1 MGACFLYGN
10 SGSKR
15 YRVCEVYGGQ
25 NPPNTGVKDNDIFLR
40 TNVAIISG
48 EITTNVGGL
57 PTWDSADGVF
67 LVTLG
72 AGAFDDTRAG
82 MYIVWDTQ
90 KFHNVSGFPGNA
102 YIHENGKWRR
112 CEGYVFHSNKWIQ
125 FSSAWDGALFYN
137 GNQYA
142 DVTGGWVDGGA
153 IGTGYAKGGTM
164 TLNANSIQLSIEG
177 YGSRYART
185 AAKIDL
191 SGFRT
196 LEMDIVLA
204 SGDAS
209 TAPAQMGVLSG
220 VGIGQWGFSEVAAA
234 KYDIKTS
241 GTYAL
246 DVSALSGA
254 YYIAFASASNVG
266 APVWQLTRCALK
278 G

>member
-10 SGSKR
+10 SGSRR

-48 EITTNVGGL
+48 EITTNIGGL

-72 AGAFDDTRAG
+72 AGAFDDTKAG

-112 CEGYVFHSNKWIQ
+112 CEGYVFHSNKWVQ
-125 FSSAWDGALFYN
+125 FSSAWDGTLFYN

-142 DVTGGWVDGGA
+142 DVTGGWTGA
-153 IGTGYAKGGTM
+153 DSYSPNLTATLMSGTITV
-164 TLNANSIQLSIEG
+164 S
-177 YGSRYART
+177 T
-185 AAKIDL
+185 ASAVDL
-191 SGFRT
+191 SGFST
-196 LEMDIVLA
+196 LKFMG
-204 SGDAS
+204 SGNGANS
-209 TAPAQMGVLSG
+209 GGTYSAKCKIANESG
-220 VGIGQWGFSEVAAA
+220 VEVASL
-234 KYDIKTS
+234 DFQSS
-241 GTYAL
+241 GTYA
-246 DVSALSGA
+246 VSVAALSGKHYVRFVA
-254 YYIAFASASNVG
+254 AGSRGNNLDISK
-266 APVWQLTRCALK
+266 VWLE
-278 G
+278 

>member
-10 SGSKR
+10 GGSKR

-72 AGAFDDTRAG
+72 AGAFDDTKAG

-112 CEGYVFHSNKWIQ
+112 CEGYVFHSNKWVQ
-125 FSSAWDGALFYN
+125 FSSAWDGTLFYN

-142 DVTGGWVDGGA
+142 DVTGGWTGA
-153 IGTGYAKGGTM
+153 DSYSPNLTATLMSGTITV
-164 TLNANSIQLSIEG
+164 S
-177 YGSRYART
+177 T
-185 AAKIDL
+185 ASAVDL
-191 SGFRT
+191 SGFST
-196 LEMDIVLA
+196 LKFMGSGNGANSGGTYSAKCKIVNE
-204 SGDAS
+204 
-209 TAPAQMGVLSG
+209 SG
-220 VGIGQWGFSEVAAA
+220 VEVASL
-234 KYDIKTS
+234 DFQSS
-241 GTYAL
+241 GTYA
-246 DVSALSGA
+246 VSVAALSGKHYVRFVA
-254 YYIAFASASNVG
+254 AGSRGNNLDISK
-266 APVWQLTRCALK
+266 VWLE
-278 G
+278 